1 MKPKITWYIR
11 SDWKCQWNEIFWR
24 NASQK
29 TWLGLISWKMTWTM
43 ESACRKILDLKPE
56 VNTQHLNDELKLQ
69 VRMKKRKRLAII
81 YYWRMKI
88 FQALVVQR
96 KIETIIKE
104 EDEEDI
110 KVQLA
115 ARKWS
120 LLEKTTTVHK
130 TAFIVHNLFWTWIK
144 ARKVKII
151 QVITYLTFNKEYPLL
166 YTLQLR
172 RRIQRMRKISI
183 YQEYNSIPPMLTNQL
198 LLYLDF

>member
-1 MKPKITWYIR
+1 
-11 SDWKCQWNEIFWR
+11 
-24 NASQK
+24 
-29 TWLGLISWKMTWTM
+29 M

-115 ARKWS
+115 ARK
-120 LLEKTTTVHK
+120 
-130 TAFIVHNLFWTWIK
+130 
-144 ARKVKII
+144 
-151 QVITYLTFNKEYPLL
+151 
-166 YTLQLR
+166 
-172 RRIQRMRKISI
+172 
-183 YQEYNSIPPMLTNQL
+183 
-198 LLYLDF
+198 